1 MTGEERSLLTCV
13 LDVWASQVVLVVKN
27 PPANAGALMGAVGAT
42 AEAWQATGHGVAE
55 SDTAKQLSTRTHV
68 YMEEPQG
75 KMSNSLRWFRILA

>member
-1 MTGEERSLLTCV
+1 M
-13 LDVWASQVVLVVKN
+13 
-27 PPANAGALMGAVGAT
+27 
-42 AEAWQATGHGVAE
+42 EAWQAASHGVAE